1 MIPQDLPRALVAG
14 GGAVTLVSS
23 WGGDLDAVHTARC
36 SFARHTVST
45 DSTPTHLNER
55 DARLLAYLWRE
66 GHTSPF
72 RHSAL
77 KFHLTTPL
85 FVLRQWQKHTIGCA
99 WNEASGRYIP
109 LGDEC
114 HAPCSAWR
122 AAPTGSV
129 KQGSGDLLDPE
140 TQELADDLYAEL
152 VAHSRHTYT
161 RLLALGVAREQARMV
176 LPLSTLTQ
184 AVWTCSLQALV
195 HFLQLRLHPHAQ
207 AETRDYAGAV
217 LALTWAHAP
226 QFRAS
231 LRATLDPAHLAHLAD

>member
-23 WGGDLDAVHTARC
+23 WGSDLDAVHTARC
-36 SFARHTVST
+36 SFARYTLAT
-45 DSTPTHLNER
+45 DSTPTRLNER
-55 DARLLAYLWRE
+55 DQRLLTYLWRE

-72 RHSAL
+72 RHSSL
-77 KFHLTTPL
+77 KFLLHVPV
-85 FVLRQWQKHTIGCA
+85 FVLRQWQKHQVGCA

-109 LGDEC
+109 LGDET
-114 HAPCSAWR
+114 HEPAGAWR
-122 AAPTGSV
+122 SAPEESV
-129 KQGSGDLLDPE
+129 KQGSGGLLDPE
-140 TQELADDLYAEL
+140 AQADADSLYADH
-152 VAHSRHTYT
+152 VHHARATYHA
-161 RLLALGVAREQARMV
+161 LLALGVAREQARMV

-184 AVWTCSLQALV
+184 AVWTCSLHALV

-217 LALTWAHAP
+217 LALTWEHAP